1 MGVTSCEVTST
12 QLLER
17 PADNAGMT
25 IKTTLSAL
33 LLSACT
39 IPGLTSKSPSAS
51 ATSAP
56 APSPAAADAPSPAP
70 SPAAADAP
78 SPAPA
83 PDLTER
89 DVDVIDDAADLL
101 AQINAGKLTPASGLR
116 EQRIRDVAM
125 FCSQRVENL
134 ASRNVPASGKLPLQ
148 SGEVTLGEADAKIC
162 QALAKQADGWTAR
175 ADTAHAAEH
184 DAVLEPYRKAGVAGD
199 KLKLV
204 DDLGKQLIGPHQ
216 ADPTPAVVAKASVLF
231 SLRHDGFRQWT
242 IVRYAFKGNTQIA
255 VTEKGYADRPGPDQ
269 YR

>member
-1 MGVTSCEVTST
+1 
-12 QLLER
+12 
-17 PADNAGMT
+17 MT
-25 IKTTLSAL
+25 IKTTLVAL

-39 IPGLTSKSPSAS
+39 VHGFTTGSAGSPSS
-51 ATSAP
+51 PATSAAP
-56 APSPAAADAPSPAP
+56 APAPAVAAPAPVPAAADTPSSTPAP
-70 SPAAADAP
+70 PE
-78 SPAPA
+78 
-83 PDLTER
+83 LTER

-101 AQINAGKLTPASGLR
+101 AQINAGKQTPASGLR

-134 ASRNVPASGKLPLQ
+134 ASRNVPRSGKLPLQ
-148 SGEVTLGEADAKIC
+148 FGDATLGEADAKIC
-162 QALAKQADGWTAR
+162 QPLAQTADGWTAR
-175 ADTAHAAEH
+175 AKAAASAEN

-204 DDLGKQLIGPHQ
+204 NDLGKQLIGPRQ

-242 IVRYAFKGNTQIA
+242 IVRYAFKGNTQVA